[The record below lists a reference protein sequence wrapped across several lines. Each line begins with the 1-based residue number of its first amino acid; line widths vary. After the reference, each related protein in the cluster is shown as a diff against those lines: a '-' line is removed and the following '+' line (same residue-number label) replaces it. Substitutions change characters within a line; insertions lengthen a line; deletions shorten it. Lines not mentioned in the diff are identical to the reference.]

1 MIDYNEFC
9 QKDITLR
16 DYQQLAKEE
25 IFNKWNCVDNI
36 LYQMPTGTG
45 KTRLFTSI
53 IRDINVWG
61 LRHNI
66 NYRILI
72 IAHRSE
78 LIEQSSRSLDKYR
91 IKHGVL
97 AGTMKDKRDL
107 TRAIQ
112 VASIQT
118 ITHPSNRCLI
128 EDLQFDFI
136 IIDEA
141 HHAVANSYQKLWKFC
156 PNSKKLGVTATPWR
170 MNNSGFAQIFDA
182 YIPSMSIKEFIQ
194 KGWLSAYQYYS
205 IPSDSE
211 IIESIE
217 SIREFDI
224 EGDYK
229 SSVLTQVFDT
239 SKIRAQLY
247 NSYAKN
253 ALGKKGIIYSISR
266 EHSEHICSQYR
277 SHNIAIENIDSE
289 TPAKTRENIIKA
301 FRNGEIDIIVNVDIF
316 SEGFDCPDIEFIQLA
331 RPTKSLVKYI
341 QQVGRGLRKN
351 GNKRCVVLDNVGM
364 YSRFGLPDEDRDWES
379 FFYGNNK
386 DTSAQVTH
394 TRENLDINNYVE
406 KDMSEGNENMML
418 IQDVKTTIPTSDSFT
433 ISSIMEDD
441 NTMSA
446 SSLKTEAPT
455 NATQSSSDKAI
466 NHFHFSILSKPFN
479 SAKYAIEETE
489 EGFYIVNLRNK
500 NRMFL
505 TKTKTFPGG
514 VIIVKKDLAQNSF
527 SIIKALTSSTLNSS
541 SSRIIGTLKKEGLL
555 MRFSA
560 LDRSTKNITI
570 KV

>member
-1 MIDYNEFC
+1 MVNYNEFC

-16 DYQQLAKEE
+16 DYQQLAKEK
-25 IFNKWNCVDNI
+25 IFGKWNCVDNI

-66 NYRILI
+66 SFRILI

-78 LIEQSSRSLDKYR
+78 LIEQSSRSLDKYH

-107 TRAIQ
+107 TQAIQ

-170 MNNSGFAQIFDA
+170 MNNSGFTQIFDA
-182 YIPSMSIKEFIQ
+182 YIPSMTIKEFIQ
-194 KGWLSAYQYYS
+194 KGWLAAYRYYS
-205 IPSDSE
+205 IPSNSD
-211 IIESIE
+211 IIKSIE
-217 SIREFDI
+217 SIRDFDI

-229 SSVLTQVFDT
+229 SSALTQVFDT
-239 SKIRAQLY
+239 SKIRAELY

-277 SHNIAIENIDSE
+277 SHNITIENIDSE
-289 TPAKTRENIIKA
+289 TPAKTRERIINA
-301 FRNGEIDIIVNVDIF
+301 FKSGEIDIIVNVDIF

-351 GNKRCVVLDNVGM
+351 GNKRCIILDNVGM

-379 FFYGNNK
+379 FFYGDKTEYN
-386 DTSAQVTH
+386 
-394 TRENLDINNYVE
+394 VE
-406 KDMSEGNENMML
+406 RPRSYNVKSLNECKYQDLSEGNEEMIL
-418 IQDVKTTIPTSDSFT
+418 IQDLDNLQIPDLKDSTQYVPNEPIDFPQ
-433 ISSIMEDD
+433 DD
-441 NTMSA
+441 
-446 SSLKTEAPT
+446 KE
-455 NATQSSSDKAI
+455 
-466 NHFHFSILSKPFN
+466 FHFVITSKRFN
-479 SAKYAIEETE
+479 SGKYIIEENE
-489 EGFYIVNLRNK
+489 EGFFIVNTRTQNRMLLLKMKTMPGGIIVVSKERNK
-500 NRMFL
+500 KLF
-505 TKTKTFPGG
+505 T
-514 VIIVKKDLAQNSF
+514 
-527 SIIKALTSSTLNSS
+527 IIKTLSKTTLYTAVS
-541 SSRIIGTLKKEGLL
+541 QIVGTLQIDGLL
-555 MRFSA
+555 LRFTSF
-560 LDRSTKNITI
+560 DKSKTNVT
-570 KV
+570 VTV

>member
-25 IFNKWNCVDNI
+25 IFGKWNLVDNI

-53 IRDINVWG
+53 IRDISIWG

-107 TRAIQ
+107 TQAIQ

-118 ITHPSNRCLI
+118 ITHPANQCMI
-128 EDLQFDFI
+128 DDLKFDFI

-141 HHAVANSYQKLWKFC
+141 HHAVANSYQKLWGYC
-156 PNSKKLGVTATPWR
+156 PDAKKLGVTATPWR

-182 YIPSMSIKEFIQ
+182 YIPSMSIKDFIQ
-194 KGWLSAYQYYS
+194 KGWLATYQYYS
-205 IPSDSE
+205 IPTSSDLVK
-211 IIESIE
+211 SIE

-229 SSVLTQVFDT
+229 NSALVEVCDT

-247 NSYAKN
+247 DSYEKN
-253 ALGKKGIIYSISR
+253 VLGKKGIIYSISR
-266 EHSEHICSQYR
+266 EHSEHICLQYR
-277 SHNIAIENIDSE
+277 NRGVAIENIDSK
-289 TPAKTRENIIKA
+289 TPAKVREKVIQA

-351 GNKRCVVLDNVGM
+351 GDKMCIILDNVGM
-364 YSRFGLPDEDRDWES
+364 YSRFGLPDEERDWES
-379 FFYGNNK
+379 FFYGEEKETSSTKGYSRNNGNL
-386 DTSAQVTH
+386 
-394 TRENLDINNYVE
+394 REYVE
-406 KDMSEGNENMML
+406 TDLSEGNEEMVL
-418 IQDVKTTIPTSDSFT
+418 IQDLEIPKVVEEVVEETSTVIPVVPAEDVPTHTT
-433 ISSIMEDD
+433 D
-441 NTMSA
+441 N
-446 SSLKTEAPT
+446 
-455 NATQSSSDKAI
+455 I
-466 NHFHFSILSKPFN
+466 YHFSIKSKTFN
-479 SAKYAIEETE
+479 SGKYFIEENE
-489 EGFYIVNLRNK
+489 NGFFIVNARNQNK
-500 NRMFL
+500 MLL
-505 TKTKTFPGG
+505 TTMKSMRGG
-514 VIIVKKDLAQNSF
+514 AIIVKKEPTRKSF
-527 SIIKALTSSTLNSS
+527 TIIKTLSVATINSS
-541 SSRIIGTLKKEGLL
+541 ISRIIGTLNKEGLL
-555 MRFSA
+555 LKFTSFDKA
-560 LDRSTKNITI
+560 KINETITI
-570 KV
+570 

>member
-25 IFNKWNCVDNI
+25 IFSKWNRVDNI

-53 IRDINVWG
+53 IRDISIWG

-107 TRAIQ
+107 TQAIQ

-118 ITHPSNRCLI
+118 ITHPANQCLI
-128 EDLQFDFI
+128 DDLKFDFI
-136 IIDEA
+136 VIDEA
-141 HHAVANSYQKLWKFC
+141 HHAVANSYQKLWEYC
-156 PNSKKLGVTATPWR
+156 PNAKKLGVTATPWR

-182 YIPSMSIKEFIQ
+182 YIPSMSIKDFIQ
-194 KGWLSAYQYYS
+194 KGWLATYQYYS
-205 IPSDSE
+205 IPTSSE
-211 IIESIE
+211 LVKSIE

-229 SSVLTQVFDT
+229 NSALVEVCDT

-247 NSYAKN
+247 DSYEKN
-253 ALGKKGIIYSISR
+253 VLGKKGIIYSISR
-266 EHSEHICSQYR
+266 EHSEHICLQYR
-277 SHNIAIENIDSE
+277 SRGVAIENIDSK
-289 TPAKTRENIIKA
+289 TPAKVREKVIQA

-351 GNKRCVVLDNVGM
+351 GDKKCIILDNVGM
-364 YSRFGLPDEDRDWES
+364 YSRFGLPDEERDWES
-379 FFYGNNK
+379 FFYGDEKESTSTKGYSRNNG
-386 DTSAQVTH
+386 SL
-394 TRENLDINNYVE
+394 REYVE
-406 KDMSEGNENMML
+406 TDLSEGNEEMIL
-418 IQDVKTTIPTSDSFT
+418 IQDLEMPKVVDEVVEETSTVIPVIPAED
-433 ISSIMEDD
+433 ISTHITD
-441 NTMSA
+441 N
-446 SSLKTEAPT
+446 
-455 NATQSSSDKAI
+455 I
-466 NHFHFSILSKPFN
+466 YHFSIKSKTFN
-479 SAKYAIEETE
+479 SGKYFIEENE
-489 EGFYIVNLRNK
+489 NGFFIVNARNQNK
-500 NRMFL
+500 MLL
-505 TKTKTFPGG
+505 TTMKTMRGG
-514 VIIVKKDLAQNSF
+514 VIIVKKEPSRKSF
-527 SIIKALTSSTLNSS
+527 TIIKTLSTTNINSS
-541 SSRIIGTLKKEGLL
+541 MSRIIGTINKEGLL
-555 MRFSA
+555 LKFTA
-560 LDRSTKNITI
+560 FDKTKYNVNITI
-570 KV
+570 

>member
-16 DYQQLAKEE
+16 DYQQLAKEK
-25 IFNKWNCVDNI
+25 IFSKWNCVDNI

-78 LIEQSSRSLDKYR
+78 LIEQSSRSLDKYH

-107 TRAIQ
+107 TQAIQ

-118 ITHPSNRCLI
+118 IIHSSNRCLI
-128 EDLQFDFI
+128 EGLQFDFI

-194 KGWLSAYQYYS
+194 KGWLAAYQYYS

-211 IIESIE
+211 IIKSIE
-217 SIREFDI
+217 SIRDFDI

-266 EHSEHICSQYR
+266 EHSEHSEHICSQYR

-301 FRNGEIDIIVNVDIF
+301 FKNGEIDIIVNVDIF

-351 GNKRCVVLDNVGM
+351 GNKRCVILDNVDM
-364 YSRFGLPDEDRDWES
+364 YSRFGLPDEERDWES
-379 FFYGNNK
+379 FFYGNKIEHSIERIDSRNN
-386 DTSAQVTH
+386 
-394 TRENLDINNYVE
+394 RNLKEYQNTDL
-406 KDMSEGNENMML
+406 SEGNEEMIL
-418 IQDVKTTIPTSDSFT
+418 IQNLNSLQTPELKDFTQTVPEETTYIPPKDEKYHFIITSKRFYSGRY
-433 ISSIMEDD
+433 I
-441 NTMSA
+441 
-446 SSLKTEAPT
+446 
-455 NATQSSSDKAI
+455 
-466 NHFHFSILSKPFN
+466 
-479 SAKYAIEETE
+479 IEENE
-489 EGFYIVNLRNK
+489 EGFFIVNTRTLNK
-500 NRMFL
+500 ML
-505 TKTKTFPGG
+505 LIKMKTMHGG
-514 VIIVKKDLAQNSF
+514 VIIVSKEPNKKSF
-527 SIIKALTSSTLNSS
+527 TVIKTLSISTLHTAVSQ
-541 SSRIIGTLKKEGLL
+541 IVGTLHKDGLL
-555 MRFSA
+555 LRFTSF
-560 LDRSTKNITI
+560 DKSQINVTVT
-570 KV
+570 V

>member
-9 QKDITLR
+9 QNDITLR
-16 DYQQLAKEE
+16 DYQQLAKED
-25 IFNKWNCVDNI
+25 IFDKWNLFDNI

-53 IRDINVWG
+53 IRDINIWG

-66 NYRILI
+66 NFRILI

-107 TRAIQ
+107 TQAIQ

-118 ITHPSNRCLI
+118 ITHPANQCLI
-128 EDLQFDFI
+128 EDLKFDFI

-141 HHAVANSYQKLWKFC
+141 HHAVASSYQKLWEFC
-156 PNSKKLGVTATPWR
+156 PDAKKLGVTATPWR

-194 KGWLSAYQYYS
+194 KGWLATYQYYS
-205 IPSDSE
+205 IPISSE
-211 IIESIE
+211 LLKSID

-229 SSVLTQVFDT
+229 NSALAEVCDT
-239 SKIRAQLY
+239 LKIRAQLY
-247 NSYAKN
+247 DSYAKN

-266 EHSEHICSQYR
+266 EHSEHICSQYQ
-277 SHNIAIENIDSE
+277 SHGVSIENIDSK
-289 TPAKTRENIIKA
+289 TPAKVREAVINA
-301 FRNGEIDIIVNVDIF
+301 FKNGEIDIIVNVDIF

-351 GNKRCVVLDNVGM
+351 GDKRCIILDNVGM
-364 YSRFGLPDEDRDWES
+364 YSRFGLPDEVRDWES
-379 FFYGNNK
+379 YFYGESREYSSSKRYSRNNGNI
-386 DTSAQVTH
+386 
-394 TRENLDINNYVE
+394 REYVE
-406 KDMSEGNENMML
+406 TDLSEGDDEMVL
-418 IQDVKTTIPTSDSFT
+418 IQDFEMPQTVEVDVKD
-433 ISSIMEDD
+433 
-441 NTMSA
+441 
-446 SSLKTEAPT
+446 
-455 NATQSSSDKAI
+455 SSSDTPIIQIKDI
-466 NHFHFSILSKPFN
+466 STQENNKTHHFVIRSKSFSSG
-479 SAKYAIEETE
+479 KYFIEENE
-489 EGFYIVNLRNK
+489 NGFFIVNARNQNK
-500 NRMFL
+500 MLL
-505 TKTKTFPGG
+505 TTMKTMRGG
-514 VIIVKKDLAQNSF
+514 VIIVTTEPSKKAF
-527 SIIKALTSSTLNSS
+527 TIIKTLSATI
-541 SSRIIGTLKKEGLL
+541 SRFSMSCIVGTLHKEGLL
-555 MRFSA
+555 LKFTAFDKSEINK
-560 LDRSTKNITI
+560 TIT
-570 KV
+570 V

>member
-25 IFNKWNCVDNI
+25 IFSRWNRVDNI

-53 IRDINVWG
+53 IRDISIWG

-107 TRAIQ
+107 TQAIQ

-118 ITHPSNRCLI
+118 ITHPANQCLI
-128 EDLQFDFI
+128 DDLKFDFI

-141 HHAVANSYQKLWKFC
+141 HHAVANSYQKLWEYC
-156 PNSKKLGVTATPWR
+156 PDAKKLGVTATPWR
-170 MNNSGFAQIFDA
+170 MNNSGFAQIFDE
-182 YIPSMSIKEFIQ
+182 YIPSMSIKDFIQ
-194 KGWLSAYQYYS
+194 KGWLATYQYYS
-205 IPSDSE
+205 IPTSSE
-211 IIESIE
+211 LVKSIE

-229 SSVLTQVFDT
+229 NSALVEVCDT
-239 SKIRAQLY
+239 SRIRAQLY
-247 NSYAKN
+247 DSYEKN
-253 ALGKKGIIYSISR
+253 VLGKKGIIYSISR
-266 EHSEHICSQYR
+266 EHSEHICLQYR
-277 SHNIAIENIDSE
+277 SRGVAIENIDSM
-289 TPAKTRENIIKA
+289 TPAKVREKVIQA

-351 GNKRCVVLDNVGM
+351 GDKKCIILDNVGM
-364 YSRFGLPDEDRDWES
+364 YSRFGLPDEERDWES
-379 FFYGNNK
+379 FFYGEEIETSSTKGYSRNNG
-386 DTSAQVTH
+386 SL
-394 TRENLDINNYVE
+394 REYVE
-406 KDMSEGNENMML
+406 TDLSEGNEEMIL
-418 IQDVKTTIPTSDSFT
+418 IQDLEMPKVVDEVVEETSTVIPVIPTED
-433 ISSIMEDD
+433 ISTHTTD
-441 NTMSA
+441 N
-446 SSLKTEAPT
+446 
-455 NATQSSSDKAI
+455 I
-466 NHFHFSILSKPFN
+466 YHFSIKSKTFN
-479 SAKYAIEETE
+479 SGKYFIEENE
-489 EGFYIVNLRNK
+489 NGFFIVNARNQNK
-500 NRMFL
+500 MLL
-505 TKTKTFPGG
+505 TTMKTMRGG
-514 VIIVKKDLAQNSF
+514 VIIVKKEPSRKSF
-527 SIIKALTSSTLNSS
+527 TIIKTLSATNINSS
-541 SSRIIGTLKKEGLL
+541 MSRIIGTINKEGLL
-555 MRFSA
+555 LKFTA
-560 LDRSTKNITI
+560 FDKTKYNVNITI
-570 KV
+570 

>member
-9 QKDITLR
+9 QNDITLR
-16 DYQQLAKEE
+16 DYQQLAKED
-25 IFNKWNCVDNI
+25 IFDKWNLFDNI

-53 IRDINVWG
+53 IRDINIWG

-66 NYRILI
+66 NFRILI

-107 TRAIQ
+107 TQAIQ

-118 ITHPSNRCLI
+118 ITHPANQCLI
-128 EDLQFDFI
+128 EDLKFDFI

-141 HHAVANSYQKLWKFC
+141 HHAVASSYQKLWEFC
-156 PNSKKLGVTATPWR
+156 PDAKKLGVTATPWR

-194 KGWLSAYQYYS
+194 KGWLATYQYYS
-205 IPSDSE
+205 IPISSE
-211 IIESIE
+211 LLKSID

-229 SSVLTQVFDT
+229 NSALAEVCDT
-239 SKIRAQLY
+239 LKIRAQLY
-247 NSYAKN
+247 DSYAKN

-266 EHSEHICSQYR
+266 EHSEHICSQYQ
-277 SHNIAIENIDSE
+277 SHGVLIENIDSK
-289 TPAKTRENIIKA
+289 TPAKVREAVINA
-301 FRNGEIDIIVNVDIF
+301 FKNGEIDIIVNVDIF

-351 GNKRCVVLDNVGM
+351 GDKRCIILDNVGM
-364 YSRFGLPDEDRDWES
+364 YSRFGLPDEVRNWES
-379 FFYGNNK
+379 YFYGESREYSSSKRYSRNNGNI
-386 DTSAQVTH
+386 
-394 TRENLDINNYVE
+394 REYVE
-406 KDMSEGNENMML
+406 TDLSEGDDEMIL
-418 IQDVKTTIPTSDSFT
+418 IQDLEMPQTVELDVKD
-433 ISSIMEDD
+433 
-441 NTMSA
+441 
-446 SSLKTEAPT
+446 
-455 NATQSSSDKAI
+455 SSSDTPIIQIKDISTQENNKTHHFAI
-466 NHFHFSILSKPFN
+466 RSKSFSSG
-479 SAKYAIEETE
+479 KYFIEENE
-489 EGFYIVNLRNK
+489 NGFFIVNARNQNK
-500 NRMFL
+500 MLL
-505 TKTKTFPGG
+505 TTMKTMRGG
-514 VIIVKKDLAQNSF
+514 VIIVTTESSKKAF
-527 SIIKALTSSTLNSS
+527 TIIKTLSATI
-541 SSRIIGTLKKEGLL
+541 SRFSMSCIVGTLHKEGLL
-555 MRFSA
+555 LKFTAFDKSEINK
-560 LDRSTKNITI
+560 TIT
-570 KV
+570 V

>member
-16 DYQQLAKEE
+16 DYQQLAKEK
-25 IFNKWNCVDNI
+25 IFSKWNCVDNI

-78 LIEQSSRSLDKYR
+78 LIEQSSRSLDKYH

-107 TRAIQ
+107 TQAIQ

-118 ITHPSNRCLI
+118 IIHPSNRCLI
-128 EDLQFDFI
+128 EGLQFDFI

-194 KGWLSAYQYYS
+194 KGWLAAYQYYS

-211 IIESIE
+211 IIKSIE
-217 SIREFDI
+217 SIRDFDI

-301 FRNGEIDIIVNVDIF
+301 FKNGEIDIIVNVDIF

-351 GNKRCVVLDNVGM
+351 GSKRCVILDNVGM
-364 YSRFGLPDEDRDWES
+364 YSRFGLPDEERDWES
-379 FFYGNNK
+379 FFYGNKIEHSIERIDSRNN
-386 DTSAQVTH
+386 
-394 TRENLDINNYVE
+394 RNLKEYPNTDL
-406 KDMSEGNENMML
+406 SEGNEEMIL
-418 IQDVKTTIPTSDSFT
+418 IQNLNSLQTPELKDFTQTVPEETTYIPQKDEKYHFFITSKRFYSGRY
-433 ISSIMEDD
+433 I
-441 NTMSA
+441 
-446 SSLKTEAPT
+446 
-455 NATQSSSDKAI
+455 
-466 NHFHFSILSKPFN
+466 
-479 SAKYAIEETE
+479 IEENE
-489 EGFYIVNLRNK
+489 EGFFIVNTRTLNK
-500 NRMFL
+500 ML
-505 TKTKTFPGG
+505 LIKMKTMHGG
-514 VIIVKKDLAQNSF
+514 VIIVSKEPNKKSF
-527 SIIKALTSSTLNSS
+527 TVIKTLSISTLHTAVSQ
-541 SSRIIGTLKKEGLL
+541 IVGTLHKDGLL
-555 MRFSA
+555 LRFTSF
-560 LDRSTKNITI
+560 DKSQINVTVT
-570 KV
+570 V

>member
-25 IFNKWNCVDNI
+25 IFSKWNRIDNI

-53 IRDINVWG
+53 IRDISIWG

-66 NYRILI
+66 DYRILI

-107 TRAIQ
+107 TQAIQ

-118 ITHPSNRCLI
+118 ITHPANQCLI
-128 EDLQFDFI
+128 DDLKFDFI

-141 HHAVANSYQKLWKFC
+141 HHAVANSYQKLWEYC
-156 PNSKKLGVTATPWR
+156 PDAKKLGVTATPWR

-182 YIPSMSIKEFIQ
+182 YIPSMSIKDFIQ
-194 KGWLSAYQYYS
+194 KGWLATYQYYS
-205 IPSDSE
+205 IPTSSE
-211 IIESIE
+211 LVKSIE

-229 SSVLTQVFDT
+229 NSALVEVCDT

-247 NSYAKN
+247 DSYEKN
-253 ALGKKGIIYSISR
+253 VLGKKGIIYSISR
-266 EHSEHICSQYR
+266 EHSEHICLQYR
-277 SHNIAIENIDSE
+277 SRGVAIENIDSK
-289 TPAKTRENIIKA
+289 TPAKVREKVIQA

-351 GNKRCVVLDNVGM
+351 GDKKCIILDNVGM
-364 YSRFGLPDEDRDWES
+364 YSRFGLPDEERDWES
-379 FFYGNNK
+379 FFYGEEIETTSTKGYSRNNG
-386 DTSAQVTH
+386 SL
-394 TRENLDINNYVE
+394 RECVE
-406 KDMSEGNENMML
+406 TDLSEGNEEMIL
-418 IQDVKTTIPTSDSFT
+418 IQDLEMPKVVEEVVEETSTVIPVIPTED
-433 ISSIMEDD
+433 ISIHTTD
-441 NTMSA
+441 N
-446 SSLKTEAPT
+446 
-455 NATQSSSDKAI
+455 I
-466 NHFHFSILSKPFN
+466 YHFSIKSKTFN
-479 SAKYAIEETE
+479 SGKYFIEENE
-489 EGFYIVNLRNK
+489 SGFFIVNARNQNK
-500 NRMFL
+500 MLL
-505 TKTKTFPGG
+505 TTMKTMRGG
-514 VIIVKKDLAQNSF
+514 VIIVKKEPYRKTF
-527 SIIKALTSSTLNSS
+527 TIIKTLSATAINSS
-541 SSRIIGTLKKEGLL
+541 ISRIVGTLSKEGLL
-555 MRFSA
+555 LKFTA
-560 LDRSTKNITI
+560 FDKTKINITI
-570 KV
+570 TI

>member
-25 IFNKWNCVDNI
+25 IFGKWNCVDNI

-53 IRDINVWG
+53 IRDISIWG

-107 TRAIQ
+107 TQAIQ

-118 ITHPSNRCLI
+118 ITHPANQCLI
-128 EDLQFDFI
+128 DDLKFDFI

-141 HHAVANSYQKLWKFC
+141 HHAVAKSYQELWEFC
-156 PNSKKLGVTATPWR
+156 PDAKKLGVTATPWR

-182 YIPSMSIKEFIQ
+182 YIPSMSIKDFIQ
-194 KGWLSAYQYYS
+194 KGWLATYQYYS
-205 IPSDSE
+205 IPTSSDLVK
-211 IIESIE
+211 SIE

-229 SSVLTQVFDT
+229 NSALVEVCDT

-247 NSYAKN
+247 DSYEKN
-253 ALGKKGIIYSISR
+253 VVGKKGIIYSISR
-266 EHSEHICSQYR
+266 EHSEHICLQYR
-277 SHNIAIENIDSE
+277 NRGVAIENIDSK
-289 TPAKTRENIIKA
+289 TPAKVREKVIQA

-351 GNKRCVVLDNVGM
+351 GDKKCIILDNVGM
-364 YSRFGLPDEDRDWES
+364 YSRFGLPDEERDWES
-379 FFYGNNK
+379 FFYGEEKETTSTKGYSRNNG
-386 DTSAQVTH
+386 SL
-394 TRENLDINNYVE
+394 REYVE
-406 KDMSEGNENMML
+406 TDLSEGNEEMIL
-418 IQDVKTTIPTSDSFT
+418 IQDLEIPKVVEEVVEETSTVIPVIPTEDIPTHTTDNIYQFSIKSKTFNSGKYFIEENENGFFIVNARNRNKMLLTTIK
-433 ISSIMEDD
+433 
-441 NTMSA
+441 TM
-446 SSLKTEAPT
+446 
-455 NATQSSSDKAI
+455 
-466 NHFHFSILSKPFN
+466 
-479 SAKYAIEETE
+479 
-489 EGFYIVNLRNK
+489 R
-500 NRMFL
+500 
-505 TKTKTFPGG
+505 GG
-514 VIIVKKDLAQNSF
+514 IIIVKKEPSRKSF
-527 SIIKALTSSTLNSS
+527 TIIKTLSATTINSS
-541 SSRIIGTLKKEGLL
+541 MSRIVGTINKEGLL
-555 MRFSA
+555 LKFTSFDKA
-560 LDRSTKNITI
+560 KITETITI
-570 KV
+570 

>member
-16 DYQQLAKEE
+16 DYQQLAKEK
-25 IFNKWNCVDNI
+25 IFSKWNCVDNI

-78 LIEQSSRSLDKYR
+78 LIEQSSRSLDKYH

-107 TRAIQ
+107 TQAIQ

-118 ITHPSNRCLI
+118 IIHPSNRCLI
-128 EDLQFDFI
+128 EGLQFDFI

-194 KGWLSAYQYYS
+194 KGWLAAYQYYS

-211 IIESIE
+211 IIKSIE
-217 SIREFDI
+217 SIRDFDI

-301 FRNGEIDIIVNVDIF
+301 FKNGEIDIIVNVDIF

-351 GNKRCVVLDNVGM
+351 GNKRCVILDNVGM
-364 YSRFGLPDEDRDWES
+364 YSRFGLPDEERDWES
-379 FFYGNNK
+379 FFYGNKIEHSIERIDSRNN
-386 DTSAQVTH
+386 
-394 TRENLDINNYVE
+394 RNLKEYQNTDL
-406 KDMSEGNENMML
+406 SEGNEEMIL
-418 IQDVKTTIPTSDSFT
+418 IQNLNSLQTPELKDFTQTVPEETTYIPPKDEKYHFIITSKRFYSGRY
-433 ISSIMEDD
+433 I
-441 NTMSA
+441 
-446 SSLKTEAPT
+446 
-455 NATQSSSDKAI
+455 
-466 NHFHFSILSKPFN
+466 
-479 SAKYAIEETE
+479 IEENE
-489 EGFYIVNLRNK
+489 EGFFIVNTRTLNK
-500 NRMFL
+500 ML
-505 TKTKTFPGG
+505 LIKMKTMHGG
-514 VIIVKKDLAQNSF
+514 VIIVSKEPNKKSF
-527 SIIKALTSSTLNSS
+527 TVIKTLSISTLHTAVSQ
-541 SSRIIGTLKKEGLL
+541 IVGTLHKDGLL
-555 MRFSA
+555 LRFTSF
-560 LDRSTKNITI
+560 DKSQINVTVT
-570 KV
+570 V

>member
-1 MIDYNEFC
+1 MMDYNEFC

-25 IFNKWNCVDNI
+25 IFSKWNLVDNI

-53 IRDINVWG
+53 IRDINIWG

-107 TRAIQ
+107 TQAIQ

-118 ITHPSNRCLI
+118 ITHPANQCMI
-128 EDLQFDFI
+128 DDLKFDFI

-141 HHAVANSYQKLWKFC
+141 HHAVANSYQKLWEYC
-156 PNSKKLGVTATPWR
+156 PDAKKLGVTATPWR

-182 YIPSMSIKEFIQ
+182 YIPSMSIKDFIQ
-194 KGWLSAYQYYS
+194 KGWLATYQYYS
-205 IPSDSE
+205 IPTSSE
-211 IIESIE
+211 LVKSIE

-229 SSVLTQVFDT
+229 NSALVEVCDT

-247 NSYAKN
+247 DSYEKN
-253 ALGKKGIIYSISR
+253 VLGKKGIIYSISR
-266 EHSEHICSQYR
+266 EHSEHICLQYR
-277 SHNIAIENIDSE
+277 SRGVTIENIDSK
-289 TPAKTRENIIKA
+289 TPAKIREKVIQA
-301 FRNGEIDIIVNVDIF
+301 FRDGEIDIIVNVDIF

-351 GNKRCVVLDNVGM
+351 GDKKCIILDNVGM
-364 YSRFGLPDEDRDWES
+364 YSRFGLPDEERDWES
-379 FFYGNNK
+379 FFYGEEKETTSTKGYSRNNG
-386 DTSAQVTH
+386 SL
-394 TRENLDINNYVE
+394 REYVE
-406 KDMSEGNENMML
+406 TDLSEGNEEMIL
-418 IQDVKTTIPTSDSFT
+418 IQDLKIPKVVEEVVEETSTVIPVVPAEDVPTHTT
-433 ISSIMEDD
+433 D
-441 NTMSA
+441 N
-446 SSLKTEAPT
+446 
-455 NATQSSSDKAI
+455 I
-466 NHFHFSILSKPFN
+466 YHFSIKSKTFN
-479 SAKYAIEETE
+479 SGKYFIEENE
-489 EGFYIVNLRNK
+489 NGFFIVNARNQNK
-500 NRMFL
+500 MLL
-505 TKTKTFPGG
+505 TTMKTMRGG
-514 VIIVKKDLAQNSF
+514 VIIVKKEPSRKSF
-527 SIIKALTSSTLNSS
+527 TIIKTLSSTNINSS
-541 SSRIIGTLKKEGLL
+541 MSRIIGTINKEGLL
-555 MRFSA
+555 LKFTA
-560 LDRSTKNITI
+560 FDKTKYNVNITI
-570 KV
+570 

>member
-9 QKDITLR
+9 QNDITLR
-16 DYQQLAKEE
+16 DYQQLAKED
-25 IFNKWNCVDNI
+25 IFDKWNLFDNI

-53 IRDINVWG
+53 IRDINIWG

-66 NYRILI
+66 NFRILI

-107 TRAIQ
+107 TQAIQ

-118 ITHPSNRCLI
+118 ITHPANQCLI
-128 EDLQFDFI
+128 EDLKFDFI

-141 HHAVANSYQKLWKFC
+141 HHAVASSYQKLWEFC
-156 PNSKKLGVTATPWR
+156 PDAKKLGVTATPWR

-194 KGWLSAYQYYS
+194 KGWLATYQYYS
-205 IPSDSE
+205 IPISSE
-211 IIESIE
+211 LLKSID

-229 SSVLTQVFDT
+229 NSALAEVCDT
-239 SKIRAQLY
+239 LKIRAQLY
-247 NSYAKN
+247 DSYAKN

-266 EHSEHICSQYR
+266 EHSEHICSQYQ
-277 SHNIAIENIDSE
+277 SHGVSIENIDSK
-289 TPAKTRENIIKA
+289 TPAKVREAVINA
-301 FRNGEIDIIVNVDIF
+301 FKNGEIDIIVNVDIF

-351 GNKRCVVLDNVGM
+351 GDKRCIILDNVGM
-364 YSRFGLPDEDRDWES
+364 YSRFGLPDEVRNWES
-379 FFYGNNK
+379 YFYGESREYSSSKRYSRNNGNI
-386 DTSAQVTH
+386 
-394 TRENLDINNYVE
+394 REYVE
-406 KDMSEGNENMML
+406 TDLSEGDDEMVL
-418 IQDVKTTIPTSDSFT
+418 IQDFEMPQTVEIDVKD
-433 ISSIMEDD
+433 
-441 NTMSA
+441 
-446 SSLKTEAPT
+446 
-455 NATQSSSDKAI
+455 SSSDTPIIQIKDISTQENNKTHHFAI
-466 NHFHFSILSKPFN
+466 RSKSFSSG
-479 SAKYAIEETE
+479 KYFIEENE
-489 EGFYIVNLRNK
+489 NGFFIVNARNQNK
-500 NRMFL
+500 MLL
-505 TKTKTFPGG
+505 TTMKTMRGG
-514 VIIVKKDLAQNSF
+514 VIIVTTESSKKAF
-527 SIIKALTSSTLNSS
+527 TIIKTLSATTSRFSMNC
-541 SSRIIGTLKKEGLL
+541 IVGTLHKEGLL
-555 MRFSA
+555 LKFTAFDKSEINK
-560 LDRSTKNITI
+560 TIT
-570 KV
+570 V

>member
-25 IFNKWNCVDNI
+25 IFGKWNCVDNI

-53 IRDINVWG
+53 IRDISIWG

-107 TRAIQ
+107 TQAIQ

-118 ITHPSNRCLI
+118 ITHPTNQCMI
-128 EDLQFDFI
+128 DDLKFDFI

-141 HHAVANSYQKLWKFC
+141 HHAVANSYQKLWEYC
-156 PNSKKLGVTATPWR
+156 PGAKKLGVTATPWR

-182 YIPSMSIKEFIQ
+182 YIPSMSIKDFIQ
-194 KGWLSAYQYYS
+194 KGWLATYQYYS
-205 IPSDSE
+205 IPISSE
-211 IIESIE
+211 LVKSIE

-229 SSVLTQVFDT
+229 NSALVEVCDT

-247 NSYAKN
+247 DSYEKN
-253 ALGKKGIIYSISR
+253 VLGKKGIIYSISR
-266 EHSEHICSQYR
+266 EHSEHICLQYR
-277 SHNIAIENIDSE
+277 SRGVAIENIDSK
-289 TPAKTRENIIKA
+289 TPAKVREKVIQA

-351 GNKRCVVLDNVGM
+351 GDKKCIILDNVGM
-364 YSRFGLPDEDRDWES
+364 YSRFGLPDEERDWES
-379 FFYGNNK
+379 FFYGEEKETTSTKGYSRNNG
-386 DTSAQVTH
+386 SL
-394 TRENLDINNYVE
+394 REYVE
-406 KDMSEGNENMML
+406 TDLSEGNEEMIL
-418 IQDVKTTIPTSDSFT
+418 IQDLEMPKVVEEVVEETSTVIPVIPT
-433 ISSIMEDD
+433 EDIPTHMTD
-441 NTMSA
+441 N
-446 SSLKTEAPT
+446 
-455 NATQSSSDKAI
+455 I
-466 NHFHFSILSKPFN
+466 YHFSIKSKPFN
-479 SAKYAIEETE
+479 SGKYFIEENE
-489 EGFYIVNLRNK
+489 NGFFIVNTRNQ
-500 NRMFL
+500 NRMPL
-505 TKTKTFPGG
+505 TTMKTMRGG
-514 VIIVKKDLAQNSF
+514 IIIVKKEPSRKSF
-527 SIIKALTSSTLNSS
+527 TIIKTLSATTINSS
-541 SSRIIGTLKKEGLL
+541 MSRIVGTINKEGFLL
-555 MRFSA
+555 KFTAFDKSRINK
-560 LDRSTKNITI
+560 TITI
-570 KV
+570 

>member
-25 IFNKWNCVDNI
+25 IFSKWNRVDNI

-53 IRDINVWG
+53 IRDISIWG

-107 TRAIQ
+107 TQAIQ

-118 ITHPSNRCLI
+118 ITHPANQCLI
-128 EDLQFDFI
+128 DDLKFDFI

-141 HHAVANSYQKLWKFC
+141 HHAVAKSYQKLWEFC
-156 PNSKKLGVTATPWR
+156 PDAKKLGVTATPWR

-182 YIPSMSIKEFIQ
+182 YIPSMSIKDFIQ
-194 KGWLSAYQYYS
+194 KGWLATYQYYS
-205 IPSDSE
+205 IPTSSE
-211 IIESIE
+211 LVKSIE

-229 SSVLTQVFDT
+229 NSALVEVCDT

-247 NSYAKN
+247 DSYEKN
-253 ALGKKGIIYSISR
+253 VLGKKGIIYSISR
-266 EHSEHICSQYR
+266 EHSEHICLQYR
-277 SHNIAIENIDSE
+277 SRGVAIENIDSK
-289 TPAKTRENIIKA
+289 TPAKVREKVIQA

-351 GNKRCVVLDNVGM
+351 GDKKCIILDNVGM
-364 YSRFGLPDEDRDWES
+364 YSRFGLPDEERDWES
-379 FFYGNNK
+379 FFYGEEKEPTSTKGYSRNNG
-386 DTSAQVTH
+386 SL
-394 TRENLDINNYVE
+394 REYVE
-406 KDMSEGNENMML
+406 TDLSEGNEEMIL
-418 IQDVKTTIPTSDSFT
+418 IQDLEMPKVVEEVVEETSTVIPVIPTKDIPT
-433 ISSIMEDD
+433 HTTD
-441 NTMSA
+441 N
-446 SSLKTEAPT
+446 
-455 NATQSSSDKAI
+455 I
-466 NHFHFSILSKPFN
+466 YHFSIKSKTF
-479 SAKYAIEETE
+479 SSGKYFIEENE
-489 EGFYIVNLRNK
+489 NGFFIVNARNQNK
-500 NRMFL
+500 MLL
-505 TKTKTFPGG
+505 TTIKTMRGG
-514 VIIVKKDLAQNSF
+514 VIIVQKEPTRKSF
-527 SIIKALTSSTLNSS
+527 TIIKTLSTTTINSS
-541 SSRIIGTLKKEGLL
+541 MSRIVGTINKEGLL
-555 MRFSA
+555 LKFTSFDKA
-560 LDRSTKNITI
+560 KINETITI
-570 KV
+570 

>member
-25 IFNKWNCVDNI
+25 IFSKWNRVDNI

-53 IRDINVWG
+53 IRDISIWG

-107 TRAIQ
+107 TQAIQ

-118 ITHPSNRCLI
+118 ITHPANQCMI
-128 EDLQFDFI
+128 DDLKFDFI

-141 HHAVANSYQKLWKFC
+141 HHAVANSYQKLWEYC
-156 PNSKKLGVTATPWR
+156 PDAKKLGVTATPWR

-182 YIPSMSIKEFIQ
+182 YIPSMSIKDFIQ
-194 KGWLSAYQYYS
+194 KGWLATYQYYS
-205 IPSDSE
+205 IPTSSE
-211 IIESIE
+211 LVKSIE

-229 SSVLTQVFDT
+229 NSALVEVCDT

-247 NSYAKN
+247 DSYEKN
-253 ALGKKGIIYSISR
+253 VLGKKGIIYSISR

-277 SHNIAIENIDSE
+277 SRGVAIENIDSK
-289 TPAKTRENIIKA
+289 TPAKVREAVIKA
-301 FRNGEIDIIVNVDIF
+301 FKNGEIDIIVNVDIF

-351 GNKRCVVLDNVGM
+351 GDKRCIILDNVGM
-364 YSRFGLPDEDRDWES
+364 YSRFGLPDEERDWES
-379 FFYGNNK
+379 YFYGEEKKNVSTKGYSRNNG
-386 DTSAQVTH
+386 SI
-394 TRENLDINNYVE
+394 REYIETDL
-406 KDMSEGNENMML
+406 SEGYEEMIL
-418 IQDVKTTIPTSDSFT
+418 IQDLEMPKIVDEIVEDTSTKIQVVENEDIPSYETNNRHSYSIKSKSFC
-433 ISSIMEDD
+433 SG
-441 NTMSA
+441 
-446 SSLKTEAPT
+446 
-455 NATQSSSDKAI
+455 
-466 NHFHFSILSKPFN
+466 
-479 SAKYAIEETE
+479 KYFIEENE
-489 EGFYIVNLRNK
+489 NGFFVVNARNQ

-505 TKTKTFPGG
+505 TTMKTMRGG
-514 VIIVKKDLAQNSF
+514 VIIVSKEPAKKSF
-527 SIIKALTSSTLNSS
+527 TIIKTLSPATINSS
-541 SSRIIGTLKKEGLL
+541 MSRIVGTINKKGLL
-555 MRFSA
+555 LKFTAFDKSK
-560 LDRSTKNITI
+560 TNETITI
-570 KV
+570 

>member
-25 IFNKWNCVDNI
+25 IFSKWNRVDNI

-53 IRDINVWG
+53 IRDISIWG

-78 LIEQSSRSLDKYR
+78 LIEQSSRSLDKYH

-107 TRAIQ
+107 TQAIQ

-118 ITHPSNRCLI
+118 ITHPANQCLI
-128 EDLQFDFI
+128 DELKFDFI

-141 HHAVANSYQKLWKFC
+141 HHAVANSYQKLWEYC
-156 PNSKKLGVTATPWR
+156 PDAKKLGVTATPWR

-182 YIPSMSIKEFIQ
+182 YIPSMSIKDFIQ
-194 KGWLSAYQYYS
+194 KGWLASYQYYS
-205 IPSDSE
+205 IPTSSE
-211 IIESIE
+211 LVKSIE

-224 EGDYK
+224 AGDYK
-229 SSVLTQVFDT
+229 NSALVEVCDT
-239 SKIRAQLY
+239 SRIRAQLY
-247 NSYAKN
+247 DSYEKN
-253 ALGKKGIIYSISR
+253 VLGKKGIIYSISR
-266 EHSEHICSQYR
+266 EHSEHICLQYR
-277 SHNIAIENIDSE
+277 SRGVAIENIDSK
-289 TPAKTRENIIKA
+289 TPAKVREKVIQA

-351 GNKRCVVLDNVGM
+351 GDKKCIILDNVGM
-364 YSRFGLPDEDRDWES
+364 YSRFGLPNEERDWES
-379 FFYGNNK
+379 FFYGEEIETTSTKGYSRNNG
-386 DTSAQVTH
+386 SL
-394 TRENLDINNYVE
+394 REYVE
-406 KDMSEGNENMML
+406 TDLSEGNEEMIL
-418 IQDVKTTIPTSDSFT
+418 IQDLEMPKVVEEVVEETSTVIPVIPTED
-433 ISSIMEDD
+433 ISTHTTD
-441 NTMSA
+441 N
-446 SSLKTEAPT
+446 
-455 NATQSSSDKAI
+455 I
-466 NHFHFSILSKPFN
+466 YHFSIRSKTFN
-479 SAKYAIEETE
+479 SGKYFIEENE
-489 EGFYIVNLRNK
+489 NGFFIVNARNQNK
-500 NRMFL
+500 MLL
-505 TKTKTFPGG
+505 TTMKTMRGG
-514 VIIVKKDLAQNSF
+514 VIIVKKEPSRKSF
-527 SIIKALTSSTLNSS
+527 TIIKTLSATTINSS
-541 SSRIIGTLKKEGLL
+541 MSRIVGTINKEGLL
-555 MRFSA
+555 LKFTSFDKA
-560 LDRSTKNITI
+560 KINETITT
-570 KV
+570 

>member
-16 DYQQLAKEE
+16 DYQQLAKEK
-25 IFNKWNCVDNI
+25 IFSKWNCVDNI

-78 LIEQSSRSLDKYR
+78 LIEQSSRSLDKYH

-107 TRAIQ
+107 TQAIQ

-118 ITHPSNRCLI
+118 IIHPSNRCLI
-128 EDLQFDFI
+128 EGLQFDFI

-170 MNNSGFAQIFDA
+170 MNNSGFAQLFDA

-194 KGWLSAYQYYS
+194 KGWLAAYQYYS

-211 IIESIE
+211 IIKSIE
-217 SIREFDI
+217 SIRDFDI

-301 FRNGEIDIIVNVDIF
+301 FKNGEIDIIVNVDIF

-351 GNKRCVVLDNVGM
+351 GNKRCVILDNVGM
-364 YSRFGLPDEDRDWES
+364 YSRFGLPDEERDWES
-379 FFYGNNK
+379 FFYGNKIEHSIERIDSRNN
-386 DTSAQVTH
+386 
-394 TRENLDINNYVE
+394 RNLKEYQNTDL
-406 KDMSEGNENMML
+406 SEGNEEMIL
-418 IQDVKTTIPTSDSFT
+418 IQNLNSLQTPELKDFTQTVPEETTYIPPKDEKYHFIITSKRFYSGRY
-433 ISSIMEDD
+433 I
-441 NTMSA
+441 
-446 SSLKTEAPT
+446 
-455 NATQSSSDKAI
+455 
-466 NHFHFSILSKPFN
+466 
-479 SAKYAIEETE
+479 IEENE
-489 EGFYIVNLRNK
+489 EGFFIVNTRTLNK
-500 NRMFL
+500 ML
-505 TKTKTFPGG
+505 LIKMKTMHGG
-514 VIIVKKDLAQNSF
+514 VIIVSKEPNKKSF
-527 SIIKALTSSTLNSS
+527 TVIKTLSISTLHNAVSQ
-541 SSRIIGTLKKEGLL
+541 IVGTLHKDGLL
-555 MRFSA
+555 LRFTSF
-560 LDRSTKNITI
+560 DKSQINVTVT
-570 KV
+570 V

>member
-25 IFNKWNCVDNI
+25 IFGKWNCVDNI

-53 IRDINVWG
+53 IRDISIWG

-107 TRAIQ
+107 TQAIQ

-118 ITHPSNRCLI
+118 ITHPANQCMI
-128 EDLQFDFI
+128 DDLKFDFI

-141 HHAVANSYQKLWKFC
+141 HHAVANSYQKLWEYC
-156 PNSKKLGVTATPWR
+156 PGAKKLGVTATPWR

-182 YIPSMSIKEFIQ
+182 YIPSMSIKDFIQ
-194 KGWLSAYQYYS
+194 KGWLATYQYYS
-205 IPSDSE
+205 IPISSE
-211 IIESIE
+211 LVKSIE

-229 SSVLTQVFDT
+229 NSALVEVCDT

-247 NSYAKN
+247 DSYEKN
-253 ALGKKGIIYSISR
+253 VLGKKGIIYSISR
-266 EHSEHICSQYR
+266 EHSEHICLQYR
-277 SHNIAIENIDSE
+277 SRGVAIENIDSK
-289 TPAKTRENIIKA
+289 TPAKVREKVIQA

-351 GNKRCVVLDNVGM
+351 GDKKCIILDNVGM
-364 YSRFGLPDEDRDWES
+364 YSRFGLPDEERDWES
-379 FFYGNNK
+379 FFYGEEKETTSTKGYSRNNG
-386 DTSAQVTH
+386 SL
-394 TRENLDINNYVE
+394 REYVE
-406 KDMSEGNENMML
+406 TDLSEGNEEMIL
-418 IQDVKTTIPTSDSFT
+418 IQDLEIPKVVEEVVEETSTVIPVIPTEDISTHKPDT
-433 ISSIMEDD
+433 IS
-441 NTMSA
+441 
-446 SSLKTEAPT
+446 L
-455 NATQSSSDKAI
+455 
-466 NHFHFSILSKPFN
+466 FSIKSKPFN
-479 SAKYAIEETE
+479 SGKYFIEENE
-489 EGFYIVNLRNK
+489 NGFFIVNARNQ
-500 NRMFL
+500 NRMLL
-505 TKTKTFPGG
+505 TTMKTMRGG
-514 VIIVKKDLAQNSF
+514 IIIVKKEPSRKSF
-527 SIIKALTSSTLNSS
+527 TIIKTLSATTINSS
-541 SSRIIGTLKKEGLL
+541 MSRIVGTINKEGLL
-555 MRFSA
+555 LKFTAFDKSRINK
-560 LDRSTKNITI
+560 TITI
-570 KV
+570 

>member
-9 QKDITLR
+9 QKDVTLR

-25 IFNKWNCVDNI
+25 IFSKWNRVDNI

-53 IRDINVWG
+53 IRDISIWG

-107 TRAIQ
+107 TQAIQ

-118 ITHPSNRCLI
+118 ITHPANQCMI
-128 EDLQFDFI
+128 DDLKFDFI

-141 HHAVANSYQKLWKFC
+141 HHAVANSYQKLWEYC
-156 PNSKKLGVTATPWR
+156 PDAKKLGVTATPWR
-170 MNNSGFAQIFDA
+170 MNNSGFAQIFNA
-182 YIPSMSIKEFIQ
+182 YIPSMSIKDFIQ
-194 KGWLSAYQYYS
+194 KGWLATYQYYS
-205 IPSDSE
+205 IPTSSE
-211 IIESIE
+211 LVKSIE

-229 SSVLTQVFDT
+229 NSALVEVCDT

-247 NSYAKN
+247 DSYEKN
-253 ALGKKGIIYSISR
+253 VLGKKGIIYSISR
-266 EHSEHICSQYR
+266 EHSEHICLQYR
-277 SHNIAIENIDSE
+277 SRGVAIENIDSK
-289 TPAKTRENIIKA
+289 TPAKLREKVIQA

-351 GNKRCVVLDNVGM
+351 GDKKCIILDNVGM
-364 YSRFGLPDEDRDWES
+364 YSRFGLPDEERDWES
-379 FFYGNNK
+379 FFYGEEKETTSTKGYSRNNGCL
-386 DTSAQVTH
+386 
-394 TRENLDINNYVE
+394 REYVE
-406 KDMSEGNENMML
+406 TDLSEGNEEMIL
-418 IQDVKTTIPTSDSFT
+418 IQDLEVPKVVEDVAEEVSTEIPVVSTEDVPTHTTDI
-433 ISSIMEDD
+433 IY
-441 NTMSA
+441 
-446 SSLKTEAPT
+446 
-455 NATQSSSDKAI
+455 
-466 NHFHFSILSKPFN
+466 HFSIKSKTFN
-479 SAKYAIEETE
+479 SGKYFIEEDE
-489 EGFYIVNLRNK
+489 NGFFIVNARNQNK
-500 NRMFL
+500 MLL
-505 TKTKTFPGG
+505 TTMKTMRGG
-514 VIIVKKDLAQNSF
+514 VIIVKKETAKNSF
-527 SIIKALTSSTLNSS
+527 TIIKTLSTKTLHSSMSYIVGVL
-541 SSRIIGTLKKEGLL
+541 RKEGLL
-555 MRFSA
+555 LKFTSF
-560 LDRSTKNITI
+560 DKKTINETITI
-570 KV
+570 

>member
-9 QKDITLR
+9 QNDITLR
-16 DYQQLAKEE
+16 DYQQLAKED
-25 IFNKWNCVDNI
+25 IFDKWNLIDNI

-53 IRDINVWG
+53 IRDINIWG

-66 NYRILI
+66 NFRILI

-107 TRAIQ
+107 TQAIQ

-118 ITHPSNRCLI
+118 ITHPANQCMI
-128 EDLQFDFI
+128 ENLKFDFI

-141 HHAVANSYQKLWKFC
+141 HHAVASSYQKLWEFC
-156 PNSKKLGVTATPWR
+156 PDAKKLGVTATPWR

-194 KGWLSAYQYYS
+194 KGWLATYQYYS
-205 IPSDSE
+205 IPISSE
-211 IIESIE
+211 LIKSID

-229 SSVLTQVFDT
+229 NSALAEVCDT
-239 SKIRAQLY
+239 LKIRAQLY
-247 NSYAKN
+247 DSYAKN

-266 EHSEHICSQYR
+266 EHSEHICSQYQ
-277 SHNIAIENIDSE
+277 SHGVLIENIDSK
-289 TPAKTRENIIKA
+289 TPAKVREAVINA
-301 FRNGEIDIIVNVDIF
+301 FKNGEIDIIVNVDIF

-351 GNKRCVVLDNVGM
+351 GDKRCIILDNVGM
-364 YSRFGLPDEDRDWES
+364 YSSFGLPDEERDWES
-379 FFYGNNK
+379 YFYGESKEYSSSKRYSRNNGNI
-386 DTSAQVTH
+386 
-394 TRENLDINNYVE
+394 REYVE
-406 KDMSEGNENMML
+406 IDLSEGDDEMIL
-418 IQDVKTTIPTSDSFT
+418 IQDLEIPQAVEETVKD
-433 ISSIMEDD
+433 
-441 NTMSA
+441 
-446 SSLKTEAPT
+446 
-455 NATQSSSDKAI
+455 SSSDTPI
-466 NHFHFSILSKPFN
+466 LQIEDIFTQENNNTHHFTIKSKSFSSG
-479 SAKYAIEETE
+479 KYFIEENE
-489 EGFYIVNLRNK
+489 NGFFIVNARNQNK
-500 NRMFL
+500 MLL
-505 TKTKTFPGG
+505 TTMKTMHGG
-514 VIIVKKDLAQNSF
+514 VIIVTTEPSKKSF
-527 SIIKALTSSTLNSS
+527 TIIKTLSATAIRFS
-541 SSRIIGTLKKEGLL
+541 MSRIVGTLHKEGLL
-555 MRFSA
+555 LKFTAFDKSEINK
-560 LDRSTKNITI
+560 TIT
-570 KV
+570 V